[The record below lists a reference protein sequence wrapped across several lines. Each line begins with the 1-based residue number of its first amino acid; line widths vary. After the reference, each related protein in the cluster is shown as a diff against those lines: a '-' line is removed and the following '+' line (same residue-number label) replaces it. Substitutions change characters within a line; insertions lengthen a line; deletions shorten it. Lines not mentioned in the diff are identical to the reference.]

1 MKICTVQTEAVKRDI
16 QKNIQ
21 KHLAL
26 ISEAVEKGADLI
38 FFPELSLTGYE
49 PTLAEKLV
57 MTVDDLR
64 LDAFQVVSDAKEVVI
79 CVGISERGVKGI
91 HISMVIFQPAKERV
105 SYSKRYVHEDEL
117 PYFTEGDEQLLLKV
131 KGCVIAPAICYES
144 LMPKHAEDAFEMG
157 AEIYLASVA
166 KPAHAVARAYKH
178 YPEIAR
184 KYDMPVV
191 MSNST
196 GFCDNFLSTGQSGI
210 WGSNGELL
218 AQLNETEEGMLIYDT
233 GTNEVTRLRSSGVD
247 KLRSGGV

>member
-1 MKICTVQTEAVKRDI
+1 MKICAVQTEAVKGDI
-16 QKNIQ
+16 QANIQ

-26 ISEAVEKGADLI
+26 VSEAVEKGADLI

-49 PTLAEKLV
+49 PNLAKKLA
-57 MTVDDLR
+57 MTVDDER
-64 LDAFQVVSDAKEVVI
+64 SDAFQGVSDAKGVVI
-79 CVGISERGVKGI
+79 CVGIPEKTAMGI
-91 HISMVIFQPAKERV
+91 RISMVIFHPAQPRM
-105 SYSKRYVHEDEL
+105 SYSKQYVHEDEL

-166 KPAHAVARAYKH
+166 KPAHAVTKAYRH

-191 MSNST
+191 MSNSI

-210 WGSNGELL
+210 WGGNGELL
-218 AQLNETEEGMLIYDT
+218 AQLNETEEGMLIFDT
-233 GTNEVTRLRSSGVD
+233 ETNEVFICRSSGVE
-247 KLRSGGV
+247 KLRS